1 MLIDS
6 HFQPTSM
13 QSAARAL
20 PTVLGAAS
28 PLPLQYRAG
37 RPRPFKVTQP
47 EAAQLEQ
54 ALRLAHSLLD
64 HLGVGVQ
71 LPQETPPPPRSPPWA
86 RLPGP
91 CPPGAPA
98 QQVEPSA
105 GPPAWITMFPEQEA
119 IARASQDLQVV
130 YLPTV
135 TALGD

>member
-86 RLPGP
+86 RLGHAHQALLPSKWNLVQGLLPGSPCSQNRRQLPGP
-91 CPPGAPA
+91 AKIYRLFTC
-98 QQVEPSA
+98 QQ
-105 GPPAWITMFPEQEA
+105 
-119 IARASQDLQVV
+119 L
-130 YLPTV
+130 L
-135 TALGD
+135 L